1 MGMFP
6 IVVALSCFIFLWGM
20 VNYNSFVAKK
30 RQISLTYES
39 LRVAQI
45 QLGETIAQL
54 LTFGRS
60 RGISVP
66 HALLKLPEWANVQP
80 KALVEDT
87 CEAAS
92 TVLDSLI
99 RSPEW
104 KLNQELQQLGTALE
118 EARTGYLGAR
128 KRYRAV
134 VNGYNAEANQMP
146 SKIIA
151 RLFGFKSVNG

>member
-1 MGMFP
+1 MFP

-30 RQISLTYES
+30 RQISLTFEA

-54 LTFGRS
+54 LAFGRS
-60 RGISVP
+60 RSISVP
-66 HALLKLPEWANVQP
+66 NALLTLPEWATIQP
-80 KALVEDT
+80 KALMDDT

-92 TVLDSLI
+92 TVLDSLL

-104 KLNQELQQLGTALE
+104 KLNQELQRIATALE
-118 EARTGYLGAR
+118 EARTSYLAAR
-128 KRYRAV
+128 KRYRAA

>member
-30 RQISLTYES
+30 RQISLTFEA

-45 QLGETIAQL
+45 QLGDVIALL
-54 LTFGRS
+54 LTFS
-60 RGISVP
+60 RTRGVSAP
-66 HALLKLPEWANVQP
+66 DAFLTLPDLTTIQP
-80 KALVEDT
+80 KAVIEDVI
-87 CEAAS
+87 EVANR
-92 TVLDSLI
+92 LLESLLH
-99 RSPEW
+99 SPES
-104 KLNQELQQLGTALE
+104 KQSPELQRISLALD
-118 EARTGYLGAR
+118 EASANYLNAR
-128 KRYRAV
+128 KRYRAA
-134 VNGYNAEANQMP
+134 VNGYNAEANHMP